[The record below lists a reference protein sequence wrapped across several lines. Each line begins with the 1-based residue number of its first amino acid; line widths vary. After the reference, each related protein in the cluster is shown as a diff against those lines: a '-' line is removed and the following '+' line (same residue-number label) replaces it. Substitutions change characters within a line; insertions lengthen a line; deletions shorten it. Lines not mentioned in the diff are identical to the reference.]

1 MLQFIQQIFFWY
13 FFLISSCSHAR
24 LINAQQ
30 FYSPLTERL
39 QQAGRGTNP
48 RIQFNY
54 DKSLLILARVFYKTF
69 VKKYTNDNLY
79 WTYTQQFKI
88 IEYGGPGVLTIY
100 MRKPEIFSL
109 SLALC
114 TLLDSEAFWSFFYF
128 WFGFLCAQVSYGNCE
143 ITETWKICNFD
154 LKSGS
159 HVRF

>member
-69 VKKYTNDNLY
+69 VKKYANDNLY

-109 SLALC
+109 SLSLC

-143 ITETWKICNFD
+143 RTETWKICNFD
-154 LKSGS
+154 PKVSES
-159 HVRF
+159 C

>member
-13 FFLISSCSHAR
+13 FFLISSCSHAG

-69 VKKYTNDNLY
+69 VKKSVNDNLY

-109 SLALC
+109 SLSLYSVRFWGFLVIFLFLVWFSMC
-114 TLLDSEAFWSFFYF
+114 SSLLWELWENRDVKNLQFWS
-128 WFGFLCAQVSYGNCE
+128 
-143 ITETWKICNFD
+143 
-154 LKSGS
+154 
-159 HVRF
+159 